1 MAPRGHDEGMSD
13 VKLTPEQVAAAGLD
27 GWRQVDDTLRARFAT
42 GDFATG
48 LEFVNQI
55 GAAAETRQHH
65 PDLTLTYPEVAVSL
79 SSHDVGGLT
88 SRDIE
93 LAREISAIAAA
104 SQLDHGAFA
113 DGDGALGG

>member
-1 MAPRGHDEGMSD
+1 MSD
-13 VKLTPEQVAAAGLD
+13 VRLTPEQVAAAGLD
-27 GWRQVDDTLRARFAT
+27 GWQQSDDTLRARFAT

-48 LEFVNQI
+48 LEFVNRV
-55 GAAAETRQHH
+55 GAAAEARQHH
-65 PDLTLTYPEVAVSL
+65 PDLTLTYPEVTISL

-104 SQLDHGAFA
+104 LHLDHSAIA